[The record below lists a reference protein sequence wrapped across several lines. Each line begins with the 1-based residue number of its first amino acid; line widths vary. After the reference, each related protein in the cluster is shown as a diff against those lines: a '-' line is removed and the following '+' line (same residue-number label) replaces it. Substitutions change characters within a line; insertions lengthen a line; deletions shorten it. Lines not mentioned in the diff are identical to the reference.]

1 MKEQRR
7 RHKPRLRQGEAPC
20 SGLQPNQIHPC
31 GAPYLYVQYAHM
43 LPSAST
49 CWSVQKNPSNSLLA
63 AISKLTHVTSICK
76 TPSNFAIREN
86 QGRAATY
93 IRSSPWVSKT
103 KFSTYSTDLCLPVF
117 PLKLL
122 PFPSENCCCCFS
134 CWASWTWA
142 SITDLQVGTE
152 MSPKCTWDYCCLRS
166 FIPVGWNSQLWVWGN
181 PW

>member
-1 MKEQRR
+1 MRGLLLRGKRENREFSPSWKHFWHYQDTRTKYKMGNLYVHITELKEQRR

-93 IRSSPWVSKT
+93 IRSSP
-103 KFSTYSTDLCLPVF
+103 
-117 PLKLL
+117 
-122 PFPSENCCCCFS
+122 
-134 CWASWTWA
+134 
-142 SITDLQVGTE
+142 
-152 MSPKCTWDYCCLRS
+152 
-166 FIPVGWNSQLWVWGN
+166 
-181 PW
+181 